1 MAKKRSTSRS
11 SSSSR
16 PGSSS
21 SSRSGSNGRG
31 RNGGNGRSATRSK
44 DVIALLKED
53 HAKVREMLEKL
64 SESKSSRAQK
74 SRQQLFTEIEI
85 ELEMHARV
93 EEEIVYPA
101 FLELVDKD
109 ERHLYF
115 EAQEEHALVRRVL
128 DEMDA
133 GSTDDEEFAARAK
146 VLKDLVEHHA
156 KEEEK
161 EMFPLLRSET
171 EAQRLRELGDE
182 VTERKRELRPEFE
195 GRYQHAR

>member
-1 MAKKRSTSRS
+1 MMASKKRSALRSTKSSPRS
-11 SSSSR
+11 SSNS
-16 PGSSS
+16 
-21 SSRSGSNGRG
+21 RG
-31 RNGGNGRSATRSK
+31 RNGGNGRSGTRSK

-53 HAKVREMLEKL
+53 HAKVREMLDKL
-64 SESKSSRAQK
+64 YEGKSRGQK

-85 ELEMHARV
+85 EIEMHARV

-101 FLELVDKD
+101 FLELVEKG

-133 GSTDDEEFAARAK
+133 GSPEDEEFTARAK

-156 KEEEK
+156 KEEER
-161 EMFPLLRSET
+161 EMFPILRSQM

-182 VTERKRELRPEFE
+182 VTARKQELRPEFE
-195 GRYQHAR
+195 GQYQHAR

>member
-1 MAKKRSTSRS
+1 MAKKRSGSRS
-11 SSSSR
+11 SSR
-16 PGSSS
+16 PSGST
-21 SSRSGSNGRG
+21 SSRSGSNSRG

-53 HAKVREMLEKL
+53 HAKVLEMLEKL
-64 SESKSSRAQK
+64 LEKKSARAQK
-74 SRQQLFTEIEI
+74 SRQQLFSEIEI
-85 ELEMHARV
+85 EIEMHARV

-101 FLELVDKD
+101 FLELVNKGD
-109 ERHLYF
+109 RHLYF

-133 GSTDDEEFAARAK
+133 TSPKDEEFAARAK

-156 KEEEK
+156 EEEEK

-171 EAQRLRELGDE
+171 EIQRLRELGDE
-182 VTERKRELRPEFE
+182 VTERKQQLRPEFE

>member
-1 MAKKRSTSRS
+1 ME
-11 SSSSR
+11 
-16 PGSSS
+16 PL
-21 SSRSGSNGRG
+21 RG
-31 RNGGNGRSATRSK
+31 TQ
-44 DVIALLKED
+44 ALTGDLLAQAET
-53 HAKVREMLEKL
+53 AAAQLEKL
-64 SESKSSRAQK
+64 SANNSSRAQN
-74 SRQQLFTEIEI
+74 STQQLFTEIEI

-101 FLELVDKD
+101 FLELVDKG
-109 ERHLYF
+109 ERHLFF

-133 GSTDDEEFAARAK
+133 GSKDDEEFAARAK

-171 EAQRLRELGDE
+171 EASRLRELGDE
-182 VTERKRELRPEFE
+182 VNERTQELRPEFE